1 MVQKLISAIFYLVK
15 NHLRISQFIIFHI
28 VPKPLL
34 IRFDEIDGFI
44 ISLDGKIKHL
54 ALFDYGLLHKICN
67 KTKYLISKKNDITNS
82 INYNFGITLER
93 SKLIHIILCLLKNV
107 NFS

>member
-1 MVQKLISAIFYLVK
+1 MVQKLISAIFYLEK

-28 VPKPLL
+28 GLKPLL

-54 ALFDYGLLHKICN
+54 ALFDYGLLDKICD

-82 INYNFGITLER
+82 INYNFGMTLER
-93 SKLIHIILCLLKNV
+93 LKLIHIIICLLKK
-107 NFS
+107 S